1 MGSEIVALHTVY
13 LHATELLNR
22 NSSHTKLLFRCQQIP
37 HYFVDMFVEIS
48 G

>member
-22 NSSHTKLLFRCQQIP
+22 TKLLFPCQQIP
-37 HYFVDMFVEIS
+37 H
-48 G
+48 